1 MSSKVLRLTEVCDRT
16 GLSKSLIYKKMQEFD
31 FPQSIA
37 LGARAVGWLEEEI
50 EQWIHSRVS
59 KSRQV

>member
-1 MSSKVLRLTEVCDRT
+1 MSSKVLRLTDVCNRT
-16 GLSKSLIYKKMQEFD
+16 GLSKSSVYKKMEEFD

-50 EQWIHSRVS
+50 EQWIQSRIS
-59 KSRQV
+59 ESR

>member
-16 GLSKSLIYKKMQEFD
+16 GLSKSSIYKKMEELN

-50 EQWIHSRVS
+50 EHWIQSRTS
-59 KSRQV
+59 

>member
-50 EQWIHSRVS
+50 EQWIQSRIS
-59 KSRQV
+59 ESR

>member
-1 MSSKVLRLTEVCDRT
+1 MSSKVLRLAEVCDRT

>member
-1 MSSKVLRLTEVCDRT
+1 MSSKVLRLTEVCNRT
-16 GLSKSLIYKKMQEFD
+16 GLSKSSIYKKIQELD

>member
-1 MSSKVLRLTEVCDRT
+1 MSNKVLRLTEVCNRT
-16 GLSKSLIYKKMQEFD
+16 GLSKSSVYKKMEEFD

-50 EQWIHSRVS
+50 EQWIQSRIS
-59 KSRQV
+59 ESR

>member
-1 MSSKVLRLTEVCDRT
+1 MSSKVLRLTEVCNRT
-16 GLSKSLIYKKMQEFD
+16 GLSKSSIYKKMEEFD

-50 EQWIHSRVS
+50 EQWIQSRIS
-59 KSRQV
+59 ESR

>member
-16 GLSKSLIYKKMQEFD
+16 GLSKSSIYKKMQELN

-50 EQWIHSRVS
+50 EQWIQTRIS
-59 KSRQV
+59 KSG

>member
-1 MSSKVLRLTEVCDRT
+1 MSSKVLRLTEVCNRT
-16 GLSKSLIYKKMQEFD
+16 GLSKSSIYKKMEEFD

-50 EQWIHSRVS
+50 EQWIHARVS